1 MTLKPAT
8 KLKLAALARP
18 IAIALAP
25 VAILLMAA
33 DASFWLIAAWLVSN
47 GMLALVAACP
57 RCRQSIYW
65 NEQSPWRTILAEPHA
80 VCMRCGFEL
89 HY

>member
-1 MTLKPAT
+1 
-8 KLKLAALARP
+8 
-18 IAIALAP
+18 
-25 VAILLMAA
+25 
-33 DASFWLIAAWLVSN
+33 VSN

-80 VCMRCGFEL
+80 VCTRCGFEL
-89 HY
+89 HH